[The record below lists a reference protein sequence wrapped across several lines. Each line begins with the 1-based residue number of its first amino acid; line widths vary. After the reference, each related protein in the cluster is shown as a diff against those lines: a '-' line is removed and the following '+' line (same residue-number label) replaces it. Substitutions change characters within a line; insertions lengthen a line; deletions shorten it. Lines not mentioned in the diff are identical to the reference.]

1 MNQVVTITLNPAID
15 KTVSVRKFEVDQL
28 NRVESENDIQIDPG
42 GKGIN
47 VAKVLTNFDVDVTAA
62 GFIGGKQ
69 GRQLQSGLDE
79 KKIKHYFTKVQGET
93 RTNLKIVDIETKSLT
108 ELNEPGFT
116 VGEDEVNLLFDQLKE
131 LLPTTSILV
140 LGGSYPKGVDK
151 DIYRR
156 IIEFANKQGVKVI
169 LDADGEAFK
178 EGIEAG
184 PYAVKPNVFELELL
198 YNKKLSTMEEIVEAG
213 KQLLNKGI
221 STVVI
226 SMGKDGAVV
235 LNDQSEV
242 YRVEALSIVP
252 GSTVGA
258 GDSMVAA
265 MVYCTLNEMP
275 LQELAK
281 WATAAGGMTASKPG
295 TEVCTFDE
303 VKAVLDQVNIYSID
317 I

>member
-1 MNQVVTITLNPAID
+1 MKQVVTITLNPAID

-28 NRVESENDIQIDPG
+28 NRVESEDDIQIDPG

-47 VAKVLTNFDVDVTAA
+47 VAKVLTNFRVDVTAS

-69 GRQLQSGLDE
+69 GRQLLTGLDE
-79 KKIKHYFTKVQGET
+79 KQIKHSFTMVKGET
-93 RTNLKIVDIETKSLT
+93 RTNLKIVDIESNSLT

-116 VGEDEVNLLFDQLKE
+116 VSEEEVDQLFE
-131 LLPTTSILV
+131 HLTILLPTTSILV

-151 DIYRR
+151 DIYKR

-169 LDADGEAFK
+169 LDADGDAFK

-198 YNKKLSTMEEIVEAG
+198 YNQKLSTMDEIVEAG
-213 KQLLNKGI
+213 KKLLGKGI

-275 LQELAK
+275 LQSLAR

-303 VKAVLDQVNIYSID
+303 VQEAKDQVKVYKI
-317 I
+317 